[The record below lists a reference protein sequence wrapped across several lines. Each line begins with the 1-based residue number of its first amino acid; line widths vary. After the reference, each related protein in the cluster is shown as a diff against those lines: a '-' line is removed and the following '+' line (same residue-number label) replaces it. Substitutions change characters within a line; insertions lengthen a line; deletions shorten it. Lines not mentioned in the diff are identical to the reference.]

1 MSNTHERIMIIC
13 IDVGNT
19 RTKVAVYEN
28 STLQQLFITNVEKL
42 IKNISKNIQGIT
54 NGVNIILSSVGNL
67 PETVLMDL
75 KKLGNLSVVNHQTNI
90 PFQNMYATPTTLGI
104 DRIVLA
110 AGATL
115 KYPNQSRLVIDA
127 GTCITYDFINRQNQ
141 YHGGAISPG
150 IALRYKSL
158 NDYTANLPLEKISEL
173 HPFVGNSTSGAIQSG
188 VLNGVVA
195 EIEAFIDHF
204 EHQDENL
211 TVILTGGNS
220 EFLVNRLKNSI
231 FANPNFLLESLFLL
245 HQYMV
250 SND

>member
-1 MSNTHERIMIIC
+1 MIIC
-13 IDVGNT
+13 IDVGNS

-28 STLQQLFITNVEKL
+28 GTLQQLLITNTEKL
-42 IKNISKNIQGIT
+42 VKNISRQINGLKNC
-54 NGVNIILSSVGNL
+54 VDIILSSVGNL
-67 PETVLMDL
+67 NKSVIDYLLTLG
-75 KKLGNLSVVNHQTNI
+75 KLTIIDHNSPV
-90 PFQNMYATPTTLGI
+90 PFINMYNTTNTLGI

-115 KYPNQSRLVIDA
+115 KFPKKNRLVIDA
-127 GTCITYDFINRQNQ
+127 GTCITYDFINNEDQ
-141 YHGGAISPG
+141 YYGGAISPG
-150 IALRYKSL
+150 ISLRYKSL
-158 NDYTANLPLEKISEL
+158 HDYTAKLPLEKIFEL
-173 HPFVGNSTSGAIQSG
+173 HPYVGNSTSASIHSG
-188 VLNGVVA
+188 VLNGVIA

-204 EHQDENL
+204 QQIDENL

-245 HQYMV
+245 HKHIV

>member
-1 MSNTHERIMIIC
+1 MIIC

-28 STLQQLFITNVEKL
+28 STLQQLVITNNEKL
-42 IKNISKNIQGIT
+42 VKNISKQIQRIE
-54 NGVNIILSSVGNL
+54 NCVDIILSSVGNL
-67 PETVLMDL
+67 STETIEAL
-75 KKLGNLSVVNHQTNI
+75 KKIGNLLVVTHNTAV
-90 PFQNMYATPTTLGI
+90 PFKNLYTTPTTLGI

-115 KYPNQSRLVIDA
+115 KYPKQSKLVIDA
-127 GTCITYDFINRQNQ
+127 GTCITYDFINSANQ

-150 IALRYKSL
+150 IGLRYKSL

-173 HPFVGNSTSGAIQSG
+173 HPFVGNSTSAAIHSG
-188 VLNGVVA
+188 VLNGVIA
-195 EIEAFIDHF
+195 EIEAFIEHF
-204 EHQDENL
+204 KHQDENL
-211 TVILTGGNS
+211 TVILTGGNA

-245 HQYMV
+245 HQYIK

>member
-1 MSNTHERIMIIC
+1 MIIC

-28 STLQQLFITNVEKL
+28 GTLQQLVITNNEKL
-42 IKNISKNIQGIT
+42 VKNISKQIQGIE
-54 NGVNIILSSVGNL
+54 NCVDIILSSVGNL
-67 PETVLMDL
+67 PSEVIENL
-75 KKLGNLSVVNHQTNI
+75 KKLGNLIIVTHESPI
-90 PFQNMYATPTTLGI
+90 PFKNLYATPTTLGI

-115 KYPNQSRLVIDA
+115 KYPDQNRLIIDA
-127 GTCITYDFINRQNQ
+127 GTCLTYDFINNQDQ

-150 IALRYKSL
+150 IGLRYKSL
-158 NDYTANLPLEKISEL
+158 HDYTANLPLEKISEL
-173 HPFVGNSTSGAIQSG
+173 HSFVGNSTSASIQSG
-188 VLNGVVA
+188 VLNGVIA

-204 EHQDENL
+204 KHQDENL

-245 HQYMV
+245 HQHIV

>member
-1 MSNTHERIMIIC
+1 MIIC

-28 STLQQLFITNVEKL
+28 STLQQLIITNNEKL
-42 IKNISKNIQGIT
+42 IKNISKQIQGIE
-54 NGVNIILSSVGNL
+54 NCVDIILSSVGNL
-67 PETVLMDL
+67 SVETIDKL
-75 KKLGNLSVVNHQTNI
+75 KTLGNLITVTHESLI
-90 PFQNMYATPTTLGI
+90 PFKNLYSTPTTLGI

-115 KYPNQSRLVIDA
+115 KYSNQNRLVIDA
-127 GTCITYDFINRQNQ
+127 GTCITYDFINNLDQ

-150 IALRYKSL
+150 IGLRYKSL

-173 HPFVGNSTSGAIQSG
+173 HPFVGISTSTSIQSG
-188 VLNGVVA
+188 VLNGVIA

-204 EHQDENL
+204 KHLDENL

-245 HQYMV
+245 HQHIV

>member
-1 MSNTHERIMIIC
+1 MIIC

-28 STLQQLFITNVEKL
+28 STLQQLIITNNEKL
-42 IKNISKNIQGIT
+42 IKNISKQIQGIE
-54 NGVNIILSSVGNL
+54 NCVDIILSSVGNL
-67 PETVLMDL
+67 SVETIDKL
-75 KKLGNLSVVNHQTNI
+75 KTLGNLITVTHESLI
-90 PFQNMYATPTTLGI
+90 PFKNLYSTPTTLGI

-115 KYPNQSRLVIDA
+115 KYPNQNRLVIDA
-127 GTCITYDFINRQNQ
+127 GTCITYDFINSYDQ

-150 IALRYKSL
+150 IGLRYKSL

-173 HPFVGNSTSGAIQSG
+173 HPFVGNSTSTSIQSG
-188 VLNGVVA
+188 VLNGVIA

-204 EHQDENL
+204 KHLDENL

-245 HQYMV
+245 HQHIV